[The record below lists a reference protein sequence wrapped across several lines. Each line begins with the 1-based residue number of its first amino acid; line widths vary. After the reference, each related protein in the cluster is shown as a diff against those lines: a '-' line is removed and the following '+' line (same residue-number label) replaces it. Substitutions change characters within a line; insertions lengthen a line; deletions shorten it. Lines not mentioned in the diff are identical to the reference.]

1 MTSLLISSRAQ
12 SSARVT
18 IDGRWKRR
26 PSGATRPVRHD
37 PAGLVAFTQRCRD
50 RGGSCGAL
58 GSQQNF
64 NDTRQEGDLDHSG
77 ARRRRPGGF
86 RPTHNSPHLAARP
99 RVFCSDQPQWGCAGE
114 CLGFK

>member
-50 RGGSCGAL
+50 GGGSCGAL
-58 GSQQNF
+58 G
-64 NDTRQEGDLDHSG
+64 L
-77 ARRRRPGGF
+77 
-86 RPTHNSPHLAARP
+86 PTELR
-99 RVFCSDQPQWGCAGE
+99 
-114 CLGFK
+114 